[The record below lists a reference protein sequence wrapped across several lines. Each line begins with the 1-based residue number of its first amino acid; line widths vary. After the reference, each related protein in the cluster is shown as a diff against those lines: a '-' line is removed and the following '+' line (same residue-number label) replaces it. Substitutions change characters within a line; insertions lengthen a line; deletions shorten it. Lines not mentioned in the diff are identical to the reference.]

1 MTDQE
6 ILDELTKATSTLTV
20 APVVP
25 VADLKA
31 LYHQLV
37 LCQLTAENLTE
48 LDFVAKAADFKAV
61 LFADDYKSVIKGKG
75 YADYLKLVLD
85 KFKPTKTGP
94 YKKFAQIA
102 YRSAKYLMGY
112 PSLDSYK
119 KHVSAGLHSG
129 DDHGLSYLNSFRHE
143 SSLSGMF
150 FVRTCRFFQ
159 QSGLADV
166 PVPESAAKAYLMPRL
181 SLPDDNGKI
190 YLALY
195 QLAKAGHL
203 SCAELNQRIQAFH

>member
-1 MTDQE
+1 MTNEE
-6 ILDELTKATSTLTV
+6 ILDELTKTTAALV
-20 APVVP
+20 PVPVVP
-25 VADLKA
+25 VKDLKE

-37 LCQLTAENLTE
+37 LSQLTAENLEE
-48 LDFVAKAADFKAV
+48 LDFTGKAEDFKAV
-61 LFADDYKSVIKGKG
+61 LFADDYKAVIKGKG

-85 KFKPTKTGP
+85 KFKPAKTGP

-119 KHVSAGLHSG
+119 KHVTSGLRSG
-129 DDHGLSYLNSFRHE
+129 DDHGLSYLDSFRHE

-150 FVRTCRFFQ
+150 LVRTCRFFQ
-159 QSGLADV
+159 QSGLGDV
-166 PVPESAAKAYLMPRL
+166 PVPDSAAKAYLMPRL
-181 SLPDDNGKI
+181 TLPDDNGKI

-195 QLAKAGHL
+195 QLAKAGHC
-203 SCAELNQRIQAFH
+203 SCAELDQRIQAFH